1 MAKKAKKVAAVK
13 AAPKAAAKGAKEVV
27 NKGMLVDAVAEKLEG
42 AVSKKDTKAVLDAL
56 LTTVVESV
64 RKGGEVRL
72 VGFGTFKQSHRA
84 ARTLQFRLLLRM
96 LSHSNPASNS
106 NNRQNGRPSGRL
118 FCYPGMLKH
127 QHTTPKS
134 KYLHFGVIIKKDG
147 LNEHT

>member
-1 MAKKAKKVAAVK
+1 MAKKAKKVAAK

-84 ARTLQFRLLLRM
+84 ARTGR
-96 LSHSNPASNS
+96 NPQTGAAIQIAASDA
-106 NNRQNGRPSGRL
+106 
-118 FCYPGMLKH
+118 F
-127 QHTTPKS
+127 TFKS
-134 KYLHFGVIIKKDG
+134 SIKF
-147 LNEHT
+147 

>member
-13 AAPKAAAKGAKEVV
+13 AAPRAAAKGAKEVV

-84 ARTLQFRLLLRM
+84 ARTGR
-96 LSHSNPASNS
+96 NPQTGAAIQIAASDA
-106 NNRQNGRPSGRL
+106 
-118 FCYPGMLKH
+118 F
-127 QHTTPKS
+127 TFKS
-134 KYLHFGVIIKKDG
+134 SIKF
-147 LNEHT
+147 

>member
-1 MAKKAKKVAAVK
+1 MAKKAKKAAVVK

-84 ARTLQFRLLLRM
+84 ARTGR
-96 LSHSNPASNS
+96 NPQTGAAIQIAASDA
-106 NNRQNGRPSGRL
+106 
-118 FCYPGMLKH
+118 F
-127 QHTTPKS
+127 TFKS
-134 KYLHFGVIIKKDG
+134 SIKF
-147 LNEHT
+147 